1 VRRNTLIA
9 TAIIGA
15 IATIVGLTGL
25 SVGAVSA
32 MNGNA
37 ADGTSRAGSSCA
49 PPQPAGTVV
58 NVSLRNMGGTRMG
71 GSMMGGTHA
80 MMGNDARRPGN
91 SRDPLLGNGQGMM
104 SGNENGT
111 MPGGAMGLTIDRS
124 SVHSFTVSF
133 VATND
138 GSIAH
143 ELVILP
149 LAGSQAA
156 GSRPI
161 SSDNEIDETDSLG
174 EASATCAA
182 GAGSGIASGAA
193 GWVTLTLE
201 PGRYE
206 VVCNLP
212 GHYAAGMYR
221 ELTVI

>member
-1 VRRNTLIA
+1 
-9 TAIIGA
+9 
-15 IATIVGLTGL
+15 
-25 SVGAVSA
+25 
-32 MNGNA
+32 
-37 ADGTSRAGSSCA
+37 
-49 PPQPAGTVV
+49 
-58 NVSLRNMGGTRMG
+58 MG
-71 GSMMGGTHA
+71 GSMMGGTSA
-80 MMGNDARRPGN
+80 MMGNDARRPSN
-91 SRDPLLGNGQGMM
+91 SRGHMLGNDQGVM
-104 SGNENGT
+104 SGNGNGT

-124 SVHSFTVSF
+124 SVHSGTVSF

-143 ELVILP
+143 ELVVLP

-161 SSDNEIDETDSLG
+161 SRDNEIDETDSLG

-182 GAGSGIASGAA
+182 GAGSGITSGAA
-193 GWVTLTLE
+193 GWVTLTLA

-221 ELTVI
+221 ELTVF